1 MTHSTRASS
10 CAKALGALNSSPA
23 TQLLNKKQLPNRAME
38 EEFTEVLEAFREFR
52 SVITCDDWDR
62 YCEVR
67 ELDTLL
73 NLLMDLSE
81 RQQS

>member
-1 MTHSTRASS
+1 
-10 CAKALGALNSSPA
+10 
-23 TQLLNKKQLPNRAME
+23 ME

-52 SVITCDDWDR
+52 SVITCDEWDR

-67 ELDTLL
+67 DTLL
-73 NLLMDLSE
+73 NLLADLSE